1 MRYRLRFILL
11 LLIFFSC
18 SNVEEYIIR
27 DDKLYIKF
35 NSGNDIYTEMQ
46 TGIVKGDTLIL
57 NKYNF
62 DDIPS
67 SIVRKFNYIIIVDDV
82 TFSKEKRIGKHEK
95 VF

>member
-1 MRYRLRFILL
+1 MRFILL

-18 SNVEEYIIR
+18 SNVDQYIIR

-35 NSGNDIYTEMQ
+35 NSGNDLYTEVQ

-67 SIVRKFNYIIIVDDV
+67 SIVRKFNYIIIVDDLS
-82 TFSKEKRIGKHEK
+82 FSKEKRNGKLK
-95 VF
+95 AVF